1 MQNTKLTETL
11 LTVFLRSVERFPER
25 PALDV
30 EGRVLTYAGLFE
42 ASADVAHT
50 LQQSLPVDAPG
61 RVGVLAQRSLTMY
74 RGILGTVMAG
84 HALVPLNPG
93 FPTERTV
100 AMAEQ
105 AELSALLVDSQ
116 GLERLDDLLRAFPRP
131 LAILLPDAQRLED
144 LQTRWPRHDFRV
156 VGKAPRHADWA
167 PATVSPDDLA
177 CLFFTSGST
186 GIPKG
191 VGVLQRN
198 VARFVE
204 MSQER
209 YRDFGIG
216 ETDRFSQFY
225 DITFDSS
232 MFDLYVSWAFG
243 ACLCCPSAKEWFN
256 PNRYIADK
264 ALTVID
270 ITPSAGHGMNR
281 RNGWAPGRFPELRL
295 CRFGGEA
302 LSAELAEA
310 MAAAAPNAVVD
321 NAYGPTECTVDACF
335 YRWDRER
342 SPAECEHGMAPI
354 GYPGHQ
360 VGLRV
365 ADETLKEVPVGAEG
379 ELLISGP
386 QVTPGYWRDPERTAN
401 AFVRLDDGRV
411 HYRTGD
417 LVRRPA
423 PGEPLT
429 FLGRLDHQI
438 KIGGVRIELGEVEA
452 ALREAAGTDQA
463 VAVGW
468 PRTDSGAS
476 GIVAFVVA
484 EGADESAIRGRL
496 RQRLPGVMVPQ
507 TIHSLESLPLNAN
520 GKVDRKALLSK
531 LEEAA
536 TQ

>member
-1 MQNTKLTETL
+1 MPNARITKGL
-11 LTVFLRSVERFPER
+11 LTGFLRSVERFPER
-25 PALDV
+25 PALEV
-30 EGRVLTYAGLFE
+30 EGRALSYEELFAAG
-42 ASADVAHT
+42 ADIADT
-50 LQQSLPVDAPG
+50 LQQSPTGPG
-61 RVGVLAQRSLTMY
+61 RVGVLAQRSLAMY
-74 RGILGTVMAG
+74 RGILGTLMAG
-84 HALVPLNPG
+84 HTLVPLNPG

-105 AELSALLVDSQ
+105 ADLSALLVDTQ
-116 GLERLDDLLRAFPRP
+116 GLERLDELLQAFSRP
-131 LAILLPDAQRLED
+131 LLILLPDTQRLED
-144 LQTRWPRHDFRV
+144 LQTRWPRHDVRV
-156 VGKAPRHADWA
+156 AGDSPRPADWA

-186 GIPKG
+186 GVPKG

-198 VARFVE
+198 AARFVE

-209 YRDFGIG
+209 YREFGIS

-264 ALTVID
+264 TLTVID

-281 RNGWAPGRFPELRL
+281 RNGWAPGRFPDLRL

-310 MAAAAPNAVVD
+310 MASAAPNAIVD
-321 NAYGPTECTVDACF
+321 NAYGPTECTVDACY
-335 YRWDRER
+335 YRWDGER
-342 SPAECEHGMAPI
+342 SPAECEHGMVPI
-354 GYPGHQ
+354 GYPGNQ

-365 ADETLKEVPVGAEG
+365 ANETLQQVPVGAEG

-386 QVTPGYWRDPERTAN
+386 QVTPGYWKDPERTAK
-401 AFVRLDDGRV
+401 AFVHLDDGRV

-423 PGEPLT
+423 PGEPII

-468 PRTDSGAS
+468 PRTESGAS

-484 EGADESAIRGRL
+484 EDMDESAIRDRL
-496 RQRLPGVMVPQ
+496 RQRLPTVMVPRA
-507 TIHSLESLPLNAN
+507 IHSLDNLPLNAN
-520 GKVDRKALLSK
+520 GKADRKALIST
-531 LEEAA
+531 LEETA
-536 TQ
+536 TP

>member
-1 MQNTKLTETL
+1 MPNAGLTRGM
-11 LTVFLRSVERFPER
+11 LTGFLRSVERFPDR

-30 EGRVLTYAGLFE
+30 EGRAFTYRELFGAG
-42 ASADVAHT
+42 ADVAHG
-50 LQQSLPVDAPG
+50 LQQALSAGIPA
-61 RVGVLAQRSLTMY
+61 RVGVLAQRSLPMY
-74 RGILGTVMAG
+74 QGILGTLMAG
-84 HALVPLNPG
+84 HTLVPLNPG
-93 FPTERTV
+93 FPAERTI

-105 AELSALLVDSQ
+105 ADLSGLLVDLQ
-116 GLERLDDLLRAFPRP
+116 GLERLDELLGAFSRP
-131 LAILLPDAQRLED
+131 LAILLPDAERLDE
-144 LQTRWPRHDFRV
+144 LKTRWPRHDFRV
-156 VGKAPRHADWA
+156 IEDSLRPTEWV
-167 PATVSPDDLA
+167 PATISRDDLA

-186 GIPKG
+186 GVPKG
-191 VGVLQRN
+191 VGVLQSN
-198 VARFVE
+198 VTRFVE

-209 YRDFGIG
+209 YRDFGIN

-281 RNGWAPGRFPELRL
+281 RNGWAPGRFPDLRL

-302 LSAELAEA
+302 LSAELAGA
-310 MAAAAPNAVVD
+310 MAAAAPNAWID

-335 YRWDRER
+335 YRWEPEQ
-342 SPAECEHGMAPI
+342 SPAECEHGMVPI
-354 GYPGHQ
+354 GYPGNQ

-365 ADETLKEVPVGAEG
+365 ADEALQEVPIGAEG

-386 QVTPGYWRDPERTAN
+386 QVTPGYWKDPERTAK
-401 AFVRLDDGRV
+401 AFVHLDDGRV

-417 LVRRPA
+417 LVRRPP
-423 PGEPLT
+423 PGEPLI

-452 ALREAAGTDQA
+452 ELREAAGTDQA

-468 PRTDSGAS
+468 PRTESGAS

-484 EGADESAIRGRL
+484 EEVDEAALRDRL
-496 RQRLPGVMVPQ
+496 RQRLPAVMVPR
-507 TIHSLESLPLNAN
+507 TIHSLENLPLNAN
-520 GKVDRKALLSK
+520 GKVDRKALVAQ
-531 LEEAA
+531 LETTEA
-536 TQ
+536 